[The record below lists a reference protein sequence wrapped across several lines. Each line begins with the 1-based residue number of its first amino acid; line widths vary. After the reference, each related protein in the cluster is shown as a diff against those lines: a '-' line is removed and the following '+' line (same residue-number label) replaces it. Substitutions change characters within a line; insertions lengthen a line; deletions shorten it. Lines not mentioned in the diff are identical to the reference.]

1 MTQTHDSQPSAPPD
15 PPAGSVPE
23 RNAGSVPERNAG
35 SVPERNA
42 GSVPERG
49 GEPLKGTWR
58 QLTPVV
64 GLLVATVVA
73 AVVTHTFGVVGFVLA
88 ILAVVM
94 AHEGGHFI
102 AAKASGMKVTEF
114 FVGFGPR
121 LWSMHKGETE
131 YGVKAIP
138 LGGYVKIIGMSNLER
153 DIDPADEGRTY
164 RQQSYPKRM
173 IVAAAGIAM
182 HFVIAVL
189 VLTFAWTVVG
199 IPNADKPT
207 TTIGDMSRLSTG
219 QSPAQKAGFQVG
231 DRIISY
237 DGIVAHDW
245 LEMPPYIRARP
256 DQPIMFTVER
266 DGKPLNLTAVPAAVN
281 QDGATTGFIGIGAR
295 IPTDK
300 VNPAVGFVKAV
311 KTTADVAWRSI
322 VALGSFFSPHSIGN
336 YAKLVTGGSTHQ
348 TTAQANAARPVSIVG
363 VARIAGQAADT
374 GILNVLQLFVGF
386 NIFLAVFNLVPL
398 LPLDG
403 GHLAIATYER
413 IRSRKRRYQADVAKM
428 MPFTA
433 AVIVV
438 LVMLGGVS
446 IWLDIFRPLANPF
459 Q

>member
-1 MTQTHDSQPSAPPD
+1 MTQTHDSPPPAPPD
-15 PPAGSVPE
+15 VPAAGVPE
-23 RNAGSVPERNAG
+23 VEATAQS
-35 SVPERNA
+35 
-42 GSVPERG
+42 
-49 GEPLKGTWR
+49 GTWR

-64 GLLVATVVA
+64 GLLVGVVILA
-73 AVVTHTFGVVGFVLA
+73 IVTETFGVVGFVLA
-88 ILAVVM
+88 ILGVVM

-121 LWSMHKGETE
+121 LWSMRRGETE

-153 DIDPADEGRTY
+153 DIDPADEPRTY

-173 IVAAAGIAM
+173 IVAAAGILM
-182 HFVIAVL
+182 HFVIAVI

-199 IPNADKPT
+199 IPNPDKAT
-207 TTIGDMSRLSTG
+207 TTVGDISRLSTG
-219 QSPAQKAGFQVG
+219 ESPAQKAGFRVG
-231 DRIISY
+231 DKIVSY
-237 DGIVAHDW
+237 DGIALHDW
-245 LEMPPYIRARP
+245 LELPPYIQARP
-256 DQPIMFTVER
+256 EQAITFVVER
-266 DGKPLNLTAVPAAVN
+266 DGRPVTLTAQPQGLTA
-281 QDGATTGFIGIGAR
+281 DGVTTGFIGIGAR
-295 IPTDK
+295 IPTEK
-300 VNPAVGFVKAV
+300 VNPAVGVVNAV
-311 KTTADVAWRSI
+311 KDTADIAWRS
-322 VALGSFFSPHSIGN
+322 VAALGSFFSPHSLGN
-336 YAKLVTGGSTHQ
+336 YAKLMTGNSTNQ
-348 TTAQANAARPVSIVG
+348 TKAAAEASRPVSIVG

-374 GILNVLQLFVGF
+374 GILNVIQLFVVF

-413 IRSRKRRYQADVAKM
+413 LRSRKRRYQADVAKM
-428 MPFTA
+428 LPFTA

>member
-1 MTQTHDSQPSAPPD
+1 MTQTHDSQPPASPDAPTTSSLQP
-15 PPAGSVPE
+15 S
-23 RNAGSVPERNAG
+23 
-35 SVPERNA
+35 
-42 GSVPERG
+42 
-49 GEPLKGTWR
+49 GEAPSGTWR
-58 QLTPVV
+58 QLAPVV
-64 GLLVATVVA
+64 GLLVAVVVA
-73 AVVTHTFGVVGFVLA
+73 AVATQTFGVVGFVLA
-88 ILAVVM
+88 ILGVVM

-121 LWSMHKGETE
+121 LWSIRKGETE

-153 DIDPADEGRTY
+153 DIDPADEPRTY

-182 HFVIAVL
+182 HFVIAVI
-189 VLTFAWTVVG
+189 VLAVAWTFVG
-199 IPNADKPT
+199 IPNYNGAT
-207 TTIGDMSRLSTG
+207 TTVGDINRLSTG

-231 DRIISY
+231 DKIVSY
-237 DGIVAHDW
+237 DGIPVRDW
-245 LEMPPYIRARP
+245 LELPPYIRARP
-256 DQPIMFTVER
+256 DQNITFVVER
-266 DGKPLNLTAVPAAVN
+266 DGSPVTLTARPEPVT
-281 QDGATTGFIGIGAR
+281 QDGATTGYIGIGAK
-295 IPTDK
+295 IPIEK
-300 VNPAVGFVKAV
+300 VNPAVGFVRGV
-311 KTTADVAWRSI
+311 RDTGDIAWRSI
-322 VALGSFFSPHSIGN
+322 IALGSFFSPHSIGN
-336 YAKLVTGGSTHQ
+336 YAKLMTGNSTNQ
-348 TTAQANAARPVSIVG
+348 TKAQAEASRPVSIVG

-374 GILNVLQLFVGF
+374 GILNVLQLFVVF
-386 NIFLAVFNLVPL
+386 NIFLGVFNLVPL

-428 MPFTA
+428 LPFTA

>member
-1 MTQTHDSQPSAPPD
+1 MTQTHDSSPPD
-15 PPAGSVPE
+15 LSPGASLQP
-23 RNAGSVPERNAG
+23 
-35 SVPERNA
+35 
-42 GSVPERG
+42 G
-49 GEPLKGTWR
+49 GEAATGTWR

-64 GLLVATVVA
+64 GLLVAVVVA
-73 AVVTHTFGVVGFVLA
+73 AVVTQTFGVVGFVLA

-102 AAKASGMKVTEF
+102 AAKLSGMKVTEF

-121 LWSMHKGETE
+121 LWSMRKGETE

-153 DIDPADEGRTY
+153 DIDPADESRTY

-182 HFVIAVL
+182 HFVIAVI

-199 IPNADKPT
+199 VPNYNAAT
-207 TTIGDMSRLSTG
+207 TTVGDISRLSTG

-231 DRIISY
+231 DKIVSY
-237 DGIVAHDW
+237 DGITVHDW
-245 LEMPPYIRARP
+245 LELPAYIRARP
-256 DQPIMFTVER
+256 NQDITFVVER
-266 DGKPLNLTAVPAAVN
+266 DRKPVTLTAKPEAVT
-281 QDGATTGFIGIGAR
+281 QDGATTGYIGIGAKVA
-295 IPTDK
+295 TEK
-300 VNPAVGFVKAV
+300 VNPAVGLVRGV
-311 KTTADVAWRSI
+311 RDTGDIAWRSI
-322 VALGSFFSPHSIGN
+322 LALGSFFSPHSLGN
-336 YAKLVTGGSTHQ
+336 YAKLMTGNSTNQ
-348 TTAQANAARPVSIVG
+348 TKAQADASRPVSIVG

-374 GILNVLQLFVGF
+374 GILNVLQLFVVF
-386 NIFLAVFNLVPL
+386 NIFLGVFNLVPL

-428 MPFTA
+428 LPFTA

>member
-1 MTQTHDSQPSAPPD
+1 MTQTHDSPPPTSPAVPAAGVPEAD
-15 PPAGSVPE
+15 PPAQ
-23 RNAGSVPERNAG
+23 A
-35 SVPERNA
+35 
-42 GSVPERG
+42 
-49 GEPLKGTWR
+49 GTWR

-64 GLLVATVVA
+64 GLLVGIVVLAIATG
-73 AVVTHTFGVVGFVLA
+73 TFGVVGFVLA
-88 ILAVVM
+88 ILGVVM

-121 LWSMHKGETE
+121 LWSMRRGETE

-153 DIDPADEGRTY
+153 DIDPADEPRTY

-173 IVAAAGIAM
+173 MVAAAGIAM

-199 IPNADKPT
+199 IPNYDKST
-207 TTIGDMSRLSTG
+207 TTVGDISRLSTG
-219 QSPAQKAGFQVG
+219 ESPAQKAGFRVG
-231 DRIISY
+231 DKIVSY
-237 DGIVAHDW
+237 DGIAVSDW
-245 LEMPPYIRARP
+245 LDLPPYIRARP
-256 DQPIMFTVER
+256 DQPITFVVER
-266 DGKPLNLTAVPAAVN
+266 DDKPITLTAQPQAITE
-281 QDGATTGFIGIGAR
+281 DGVTTGFIGIGAKT
-295 IPTDK
+295 PTEK
-300 VNPAVGFVKAV
+300 VNPAVGVVNAV
-311 KTTADVAWRSI
+311 KDTADIAWRSI
-322 VALGSFFSPHSIGN
+322 AALGSFFSPHSLGN
-336 YAKLVTGGSTHQ
+336 YAKLMTGNSTNQ
-348 TTAQANAARPVSIVG
+348 TKASAEASRPVSIVG

-374 GILNVLQLFVGF
+374 GILNVIQLFVVF
-386 NIFLAVFNLVPL
+386 NIFLGVFNLVPL